1 MPKFYLF
8 GVCYMSVRLYTNLF
22 GTLLPF
28 YLTDVL
34 DMNTGSDDQ
43 VSFNIALVPMLA
55 YAASV
60 AVSTQLNKF
69 YSIFGRKKALFFG
82 TAICIACLTVMSFL
96 SKNTNW
102 VMYILAFF
110 IGRKL

>member
-1 MPKFYLF
+1 
-8 GVCYMSVRLYTNLF
+8 MSVRMYTNLF

-34 DMNTGSDDQ
+34 DMGASSDEDQ
-43 VSFNIALVPMLA
+43 VSYNIALVPVLA

-69 YSIFGRKKALFFG
+69 YQIFGRKKALFVG
-82 TAICIACLTVMSFL
+82 TAICLVCLGIMAFL
-96 SKNTNW
+96 QASANW
-102 VMYILAFF
+102 AMYIIALF
-110 IGRKL
+110 IGIFHYI